1 MINQAELFE
10 SINKDLKFYEIL
22 PSCSV
27 IGEEGKLIEGD
38 EVIGYQ
44 VCNRVTGVV
53 EHTSTILPGA
63 LFQAQHFDNTLR
75 SLTDTP
81 EDAGETEAGPDDDV
95 VLN

>member
-1 MINQAELFE
+1 MEQAKLFE
-10 SINKDLKFYEIL
+10 AINKDLKFYEVL
-22 PSCSV
+22 PSCTV

-44 VCNRVTGVV
+44 VCNLVTGVV

-81 EDAGETEAGPDDDV
+81 EDAVEGETAPQDDV